1 MLQQIYHKK
10 NELFEVEFYEDK
22 ECTVPFENANRNS
35 DLHLYIDGLSSD
47 ITMLL
52 ALRNRLFS
60 WQNIYTPYV
69 WEQFKL
75 HKPISTVKT
84 LDNIT
89 PDLSKYIPEDHKI
102 IFLHEN
108 DFESYDDDDALFRM
122 DVYNSDMKWDILEG
136 EPYAEDEYG
145 IYYNYYDKATIF
157 LQYLTESELKKANEV
172 VKELKEK
179 YKVKEVNLFVLNW
192 FVKYK
197 NEVQDVHNAGLEYD
211 YYSLDYLLYLKNIN
225 KIITTNSTGILEPQN
240 SDRLQ
245 VIDCKEI
252 FEDWLEEK

>member
-35 DLHLYIDGLSSD
+35 DLHLYIDGLNSD

-52 ALRNRLFS
+52 ALRNSLFS

-84 LDNIT
+84 LDDIT
-89 PDLSKYIPEDHKI
+89 PNLSKYIPEDHKI

-108 DFESYDDDDALFRM
+108 DFESYDDDDAIFRM

-179 YKVKEVNLFVLNW
+179 YKVKEVNLFVLHC
-192 FVKYK
+192 FVDDKKLREIQYDWD
-197 NEVQDVHNAGLEYD
+197 NEWLGEVETIFD
-211 YYSLDYLLYLKNIN
+211 
-225 KIITTNSTGILEPQN
+225 KIITTNSTGVLEPQN

-252 FEDWLEEK
+252 FEDWLEENN